1 MQDPIKIRL
10 RGAVAEVTIDG
21 SDSFARFRSVRISSL
36 TDRAWIEE
44 VLPLVESG
52 ERVLVSFER
61 ASPLARREMRR
72 QRVSWQGDDG
82 EMRLDAPPIYVE
94 RPGRGKELRRKTR
107 AKQFELIHFAK
118 RGSRVTRWLVNHP
131 NDSTTV
137 SALANELA
145 LTEST
150 VSRSLAVLRTIGF
163 LETATDEN
171 DRRSKRVRLTDGGRL
186 LDLWSDHWRNKKLK
200 TVNLDIGTSNIAESL
215 EQVRL
220 SASTTDGSLDWMLGG
235 LSGAAAI
242 VPAVEPAD
250 LFVWIRAD
258 QLDPWIK
265 ALVAVEV
272 PRVRANVRLALA
284 DDPWIFALANLRSP
298 RVNRYGG
305 VIQQI
310 EKKRGDKY
318 QGVRRALAGADVPVA
333 DPAQIYLDCGREGE
347 RALDAADAV
356 KQAMKL

>member
-1 MQDPIKIRL
+1 MQDPIKIRKH
-10 RGAVAEVTIDG
+10 GAVAEVAIDG
-21 SDSFARFRSVRISSL
+21 SDSFARFRSVRIASL
-36 TDRAWIEE
+36 TDRAWTED

-61 ASPLARREMRR
+61 ASPLARREMQRR
-72 QRVSWQGDDG
+72 RVSWQGDDG

-94 RPGRGKELRRKTR
+94 RPGRGKAPRRSAR
-107 AKQFELIHFAK
+107 AKRSESIHFAK
-118 RGSRVTRWLVNHP
+118 RGSRVTRWLVDHP
-131 NDSTTV
+131 HDSTTV
-137 SALANELA
+137 SALASELA

-150 VSRSLAVLRTIGF
+150 VSRSLAALRTMGF
-163 LETATDEN
+163 LETATDKN

-186 LDLWSDHWRNKKLK
+186 LDQWSDHWRNKQLNI
-200 TVNLDIGTSNIAESL
+200 VNLEIGTISIGESL

-220 SASTTDGSLDWMLGG
+220 AASTIDGSLDWMLGG
-235 LSGAAAI
+235 LNGAAAI
-242 VPAVEPAD
+242 APAVEPAD

-258 QLDPWIK
+258 QLDRWLES
-265 ALVAVEV
+265 LVAVEV

-284 DDPWIFALANLRSP
+284 DDPWIFALADPRSP

-310 EKKRGDKY
+310 EEKRGESS
-318 QGVRRALAGADVPVA
+318 QGVRHALAGADVPVA